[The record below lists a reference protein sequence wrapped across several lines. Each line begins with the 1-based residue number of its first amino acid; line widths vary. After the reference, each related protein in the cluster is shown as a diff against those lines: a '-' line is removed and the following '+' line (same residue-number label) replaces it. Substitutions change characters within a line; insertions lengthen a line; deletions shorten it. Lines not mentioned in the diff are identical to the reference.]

1 MKKYL
6 TLSLVLLALSSAFA
20 QTTPPGGDGGARGA
34 ANPARRAQMA
44 KFQPIFD
51 LSSTVNL
58 IPDVDKEKGLAFNKD
73 QAKKLLVIFAD
84 LAKRPG
90 IKPEEAAK
98 ILDNI
103 ENKILTTKQLQ
114 KMDEIRLKQAE
125 DRRKRREANPNG
137 GGFGGGNGGNG
148 GGGNGNAGGNG
159 GNAGA
164 NGGNGGGNG
173 GFRGGGGGF
182 ADLLQGKPYNPFKDG
197 RGKQTLDDA
206 VALLK
211 KK

>member
-6 TLSLVLLALSSAFA
+6 TLSLVFLTLSNTLA
-20 QTTPPGGDGGARGA
+20 QTTSQGGNVAGQGGG
-34 ANPARRAQMA
+34 NPVRRAQMA
-44 KFQPIFD
+44 KFQSIFD
-51 LSSTVNL
+51 LSSTINL
-58 IPDVDKEKGLAFNKD
+58 IPDVDKETGLAFNKD
-73 QAKKLLVIFAD
+73 QAKKLLPILAD

-90 IKPEEAAK
+90 IKPEEATK

-125 DRRKRREANPNG
+125 DRRKRRKANPNG

-148 GGGNGNAGGNG
+148 NGGNAGGNG
-159 GNAGA
+159 GA
-164 NGGNGGGNG
+164 NGGGNG
-173 GFRGGGGGF
+173 ANGGPRGGGF
-182 ADLLQGKPYNPFKDG
+182 ADLLQGKPYNPFKEG

>member
-6 TLSLVLLALSSAFA
+6 TLSLVFLTLSSAFA
-20 QTTPPGGDGGARGA
+20 QTATPGGANGG
-34 ANPARRAQMA
+34 ANPARRAQFA
-44 KFQPIFD
+44 KFQSIFD
-51 LSSTVNL
+51 LSSTINL
-58 IPDVDKEKGLAFNKD
+58 IPDVDKETGLAFTKD
-73 QAKKLLVIFAD
+73 QAKKLLPILAD

-90 IKPEEAAK
+90 IKPEEATK

-103 ENKILTTKQLQ
+103 ENKILTIKQLQ

-137 GGFGGGNGGNG
+137 GGFAGGNGGNG
-148 GGGNGNAGGNG
+148 GGNGNG
-159 GNAGA
+159 GNA
-164 NGGNGGGNG
+164 GGNGGGNG
-173 GFRGGGGGF
+173 GGNAANGGGPRGGGF
-182 ADLLQGKPYNPFKDG
+182 ADLLQGKPYNPFKEG